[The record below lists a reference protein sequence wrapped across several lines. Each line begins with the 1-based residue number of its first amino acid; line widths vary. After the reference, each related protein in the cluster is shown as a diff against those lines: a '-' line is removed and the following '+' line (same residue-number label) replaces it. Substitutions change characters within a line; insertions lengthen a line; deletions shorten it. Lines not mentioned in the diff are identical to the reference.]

1 VKPGRLGGLGAA
13 LDVVEACAGAGVPLW
28 MGGMYE
34 SGYGR
39 GVNATLG
46 ALPGFSWPGD
56 LRPASAYLDLDLV
69 PSPALGRDGPTA
81 PLHVSLPSGPG
92 MGVPPEQ
99 AVLESVTTRRFWHE
113 LPRR

>member
-1 VKPGRLGGLGAA
+1 
-13 LDVVEACAGAGVPLW
+13 
-28 MGGMYE
+28 
-34 SGYGR
+34 
-39 GVNATLG
+39 VNATLG